1 MADSLWPHG
10 LQHARL
16 SWPSLSPGVCPD
28 SHPLSPWYH
37 PTISSCVSPFSSCPQ
52 SFPASGSFPVSQLFT
67 SGGQSFGASA
77 PVLPMNSQGRFLL
90 RLTGLISLLSK
101 GLSRVFSNTTVW
113 NHQFFGTQPSL
124 WSSSHIIHGYWKNH
138 TFGYRDLCWQS
149 NVSAFQY
156 AAYIFHS
163 FPSKEQA
170 SFNFLAAVT
179 VHSDFGAQENKSV
192 AIPVVSLSICHEVRD
207 WMPLSSFFECWVS
220 SQLFHSPLSPSSR
233 GSLVLFAFCH

>member
-1 MADSLWPHG
+1 
-10 LQHARL
+10 
-16 SWPSLSPGVCPD
+16 
-28 SHPLSPWYH
+28 
-37 PTISSCVSPFSSCPQ
+37 
-52 SFPASGSFPVSQLFT
+52 
-67 SGGQSFGASA
+67 
-77 PVLPMNSQGRFLL
+77 MNSQGRFLL

-113 NHQFFGTQPSL
+113 NYQFFGTQPSL
-124 WSSSHIIHGYWKNH
+124 WSSSHIIHGYWKNY

-156 AAYIFHS
+156 TAYIFHS

-192 AIPVVSLSICHEVRD
+192 AIPLVSLSICHEVMGLD
-207 WMPLSSFFECWVS
+207 AIIFIFWMLSFKPAFSLSSFTFIKRLFS
-220 SQLFHSPLSPSSR
+220 SLCFLPLGWCHLHIWDYWYFSWFQ
-233 GSLVLFAFCH
+233 LVLHPELQVANFQNFKRAQRREE